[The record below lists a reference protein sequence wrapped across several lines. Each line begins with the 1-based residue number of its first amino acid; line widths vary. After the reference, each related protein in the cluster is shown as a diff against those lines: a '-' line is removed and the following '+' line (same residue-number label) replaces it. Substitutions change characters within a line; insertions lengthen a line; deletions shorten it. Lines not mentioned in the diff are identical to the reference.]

1 MSPILRELILPGRL
15 PNPLAGSLLRSLRR
29 GLVALVLGGALGC
42 AFMPAHAD
50 DTVLKPGTMQ
60 ARLAACTACHGAEGR
75 AGGDGY
81 YPRIAGKPQEYLYH
95 QLLNF
100 RDGRRQYAPMAH
112 LLQNLPDDYLHDIA
126 RYFADQHPPYA
137 EPERP
142 EGGAA
147 MLEKGRTIAMQGDP
161 SRKLPACASCHGA
174 QLSGLAPAIP
184 GLLGLPRDYIL
195 AQIGS
200 WKNNQRRAAAPDC
213 MSDVARQLTPEDIA
227 AVATWLS
234 SRPVVEPYVADAA
247 GSRELPVECGSQAQ
261 R

>member
-1 MSPILRELILPGRL
+1 MPTFLRYLPL
-15 PNPLAGSLLRSLRR
+15 PVRATLRAVAMLALSLA
-29 GLVALVLGGALGC
+29 AL
-42 AFMPAHAD
+42 PASAD
-50 DTVLKPGTMQ
+50 DAVLKPGTMQ
-60 ARLAACTACHGAEGR
+60 ARAAACTACHGEQGR

-100 RDGRRQYAPMAH
+100 RDGRRQYRPMAH

-126 RYFADQHPPYA
+126 VYFADQHPPYA
-137 EPERP
+137 DPQP
-142 EGGAA
+142 AQASAA
-147 MLEKGRTIAMQGDP
+147 TLEKGRLLTVQGDP
-161 SRKLPACASCHGA
+161 ARNLPACASCHGA
-174 QLSGLAPAIP
+174 NLSGMAPGIP

-200 WKNNQRRAAAPDC
+200 WKNDQRRAAAPDC
-213 MSDVARQLTPEDIA
+213 MARVAQQMTPEDIA

-234 SRPVVEPYVADAA
+234 ARPVIEPYVADPA
-247 GSRELPVECGSQAQ
+247 GSRKLPAECGSQTQ